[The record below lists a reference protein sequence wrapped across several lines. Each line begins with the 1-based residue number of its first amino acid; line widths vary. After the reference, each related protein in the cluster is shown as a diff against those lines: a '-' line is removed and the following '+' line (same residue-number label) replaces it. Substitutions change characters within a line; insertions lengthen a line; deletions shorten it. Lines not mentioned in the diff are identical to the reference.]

1 MISYF
6 VNLMPSLSDEEGFLH
21 EEKKTHIDCSKKYL
35 LLLNGEVASR
45 IKDPVPLCHWVV
57 PRFFDLL
64 ISAVHLASA
73 GGDSSEH

>member
-6 VNLMPSLSDEEGFLH
+6 VNLMLSLSDEEGSLPK
-21 EEKKTHIDCSKKYL
+21 KKTHIGCSKKYL

-73 GGDSSEH
+73 DGDSSVH

>member
-1 MISYF
+1 MKKGSY
-6 VNLMPSLSDEEGFLH
+6 MKK
-21 EEKKTHIDCSKKYL
+21 KKTHIDCSKKYL

>member
-1 MISYF
+1 MNKGS
-6 VNLMPSLSDEEGFLH
+6 FLK
-21 EEKKTHIDCSKKYL
+21 KKTPMLTVLKKYL

-64 ISAVHLASA
+64 ISAMHLASA
-73 GGDSSEH
+73 DGDSSVH

>member
-1 MISYF
+1 M
-6 VNLMPSLSDEEGFLH
+6 LSLSDEEGSLPKK
-21 EEKKTHIDCSKKYL
+21 KKTHIGCSKKYL

-73 GGDSSEH
+73 DGDSSVH